1 MTPSPA
7 TLRPEEHAVSVKIH
21 RSAAEVEELR
31 TFWLKEQ
38 RHPNSDLDHFLLVC
52 RLRTEVISPC
62 VLSLWQDG
70 SFRCVLAGRIEHSTV
85 QPRVGYLKMPLLRR
99 RALILIHGGAIGQ
112 LGPREADLIIAR
124 INQFLADGGVDV
136 VVFSSLSEGSPLF
149 ASIRAMGRRV
159 LGVAKPRWAK
169 HWELTLPS
177 QPGCLLQA
185 MKSKHRSWI
194 RRKARDLEAAF
205 PARIDW
211 RWHAQVDD
219 LAPIS
224 RQIEEVAARTY
235 QRGLDAGFKD
245 NVFHRE
251 RLALFARQGRL
262 RIMILE
268 IDRRPAAFW
277 FGIVYRGVFHS
288 EATGFIPELS
298 EYEIGTQVFISL
310 VDELVRES
318 VVRFDFG
325 LGDAPYKQRFGD
337 RSWREN
343 TVWLFGS
350 TWRGAAL
357 RTYLGTCE
365 ALDHALRAFV
375 QRIGVADRLKHAWR
389 RRLAHP
395 ENPVKMPPK
404 PPTSGPAPL
413 ECRGTSRYDDGLVAA
428 RQIDQVKPRLPLF
441 P

>member
-1 MTPSPA
+1 
-7 TLRPEEHAVSVKIH
+7 
-21 RSAAEVEELR
+21 
-31 TFWLKEQ
+31 
-38 RHPNSDLDHFLLVC
+38 
-52 RLRTEVISPC
+52 
-62 VLSLWQDG
+62 
-70 SFRCVLAGRIEHSTV
+70 
-85 QPRVGYLKMPLLRR
+85 VGYLKMPLLRR

-124 INQFLADGGVDV
+124 INQFLADGGADV

-288 EATGFIPELS
+288 EATGFLPELS

-337 RSWREN
+337 LSWREN

-350 TWRGAAL
+350 AWRGAAL

-375 QRIGVADRLKHAWR
+375 QRIGVADRLKQAWR

-404 PPTSGPAPL
+404 PSTSGPAPL
-413 ECRGTSRYDDGLVAA
+413 ECRGTPRCDDGLVAA
-428 RQIDQVKPRLPLF
+428 RQIDQVKPRRPLF